1 MLASLACRGWP
12 MLKLTP
18 EQQRLKPRS
27 LTDIRL
33 TPSQCDRQNQL
44 YQTILKTGAV
54 SPSKAALLAGTLL
67 QDELLGLDARTPA
80 QQQLALEFALFIAER
95 QP

>member
-1 MLASLACRGWP
+1 

-18 EQQRLKPRS
+18 EQAKLNPRT

-33 TPSQCDRQNQL
+33 TPEQCKRQETFYKTTLATGGSTASQ
-44 YQTILKTGAV
+44 
-54 SPSKAALLAGTLL
+54 ALLLARMLL

-80 QQQLALEFALFIAER
+80 QQQLAREFALAISEAKR
-95 QP
+95 